1 MKTDFWISE
10 RQIILSPVTPEA
22 EGFLYRVYA
31 STRAA
36 EMALVAWTDEQ
47 KQAFLWQQFTA
58 QTQHYLTYYPQAEYY
73 LICRDDVAMGRLI
86 LNYAEQ
92 QLVVIDIALLPEF
105 RNTGL
110 GTAILNKLME
120 EARQK
125 GLSIV
130 LRVEFFNPA
139 LRLYTRLGFVK
150 TREVNSVYYEL
161 VWTPVVPQATSTPGS
176 DLSK

>member
-1 MKTDFWISE
+1 MKTDSWIPE
-10 RQIILSPVTPEA
+10 RQIRLSPVTPA
-22 EGFLYRVYA
+22 DEGFLFRVYA
-31 STRAA
+31 STRAE
-36 EMALVAWTDEQ
+36 EMTLVPWTDEQ

-58 QTQHYLTYYPQAEYY
+58 QRQHYLTYYPQAEYY
-73 LICRDDVAMGRLI
+73 LLCRAEVALGRLI

-110 GTAILNKLME
+110 GTAILKKLME
-120 EARQK
+120 EARHK

-161 VWTPVVPQATSTPGS
+161 VWTPVAPQVTSIPGL
-176 DLSK
+176 D